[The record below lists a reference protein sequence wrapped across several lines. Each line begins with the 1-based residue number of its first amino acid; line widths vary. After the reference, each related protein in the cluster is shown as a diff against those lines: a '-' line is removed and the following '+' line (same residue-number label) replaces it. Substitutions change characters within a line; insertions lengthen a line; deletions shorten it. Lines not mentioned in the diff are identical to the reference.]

1 MATPLDLTLTAYLQL
16 FCRTVVLCGC
26 VSLAACATSDVDA
39 TTTSAGLRADGNGDQ
54 NVSCDEWRT
63 WLGSTFDAND
73 RDRSGQLSGS
83 EYEAFVVDTGL
94 FQAIP
99 LTRIDTSGDRQY
111 SPEEI
116 AEAGTVVFEK
126 SDRNGDCVLS
136 RRELNAPKKSKQTVD
151 GTQPDPGPNVP
162 GEGNCAPP
170 LCRTP
175 AEMFPSKKV
184 H

>member
-1 MATPLDLTLTAYLQL
+1 MATSSDLTLTANLRLL
-16 FCRTVVLCGC
+16 FRIAVLSGC
-26 VSLAACATSDVDA
+26 VSLAACATSAVDA
-39 TTTSAGLRADGNGDQ
+39 NTTSAGLRADGNGDQ
-54 NVSCDEWRT
+54 NVSCEEWRI
-63 WLGSTFDAND
+63 WLGSTYDAND
-73 RDRSGQLSGS
+73 RDRSGQLSGP
-83 EYEAFVVDTGL
+83 EFEAFVVDTGL

-99 LTRIDTSGDRQY
+99 LTKIDTNGDRQY

-126 SDRNGDCVLS
+126 GDRNGDCVLS
-136 RRELNAPKKSKQTVD
+136 RRELNAPKKPDRAVD
-151 GTQPDPGPNVP
+151 KTQPGAGPNVP
-162 GEGNCAPP
+162 GEGTCAPP